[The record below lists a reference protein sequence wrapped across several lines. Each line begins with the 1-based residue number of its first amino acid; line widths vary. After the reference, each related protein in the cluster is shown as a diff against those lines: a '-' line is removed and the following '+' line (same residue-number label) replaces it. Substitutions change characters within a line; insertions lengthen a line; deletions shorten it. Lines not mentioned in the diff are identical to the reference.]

1 MRITEPRLVAS
12 SLERLTTRLQQ
23 LEQVQRQLASGRRVV
38 RPSDDPASMGSVLS
52 LRAARRAREQE
63 ARNAADGETW
73 VRMTDAKLQE
83 AVQALRRARDL
94 AVRGASSLGPGE
106 RQGIAT
112 ELLSI
117 RDVLV
122 AVANSKHQGQGLFA
136 GTASA
141 PAVSKVGGAWTYTG
155 DAGRVA
161 RRIGDDE
168 VVIVNL
174 TADEVF
180 GFAAGQDVF
189 SLLEALSSQVAA
201 GDTAAVDAS
210 IPAVDAALGRVLDG
224 LARIGAAGS
233 RIEAA
238 LVRNQEEQLALVQEL
253 SKIEDADLA
262 EAVMEL
268 QLQEVA
274 YRATLSA
281 MARTLAPSLVDFLR

>member
-1 MRITEPRLVAS
+1 MRITEPRLVGS

-23 LEQVQRQLASGRRVV
+23 LERVQRRLASGRRVL

-73 VRMTDAKLQE
+73 VRMTDTKLQE
-83 AVQALRRARDL
+83 AVEALRRARDL
-94 AVRGASSLGPGE
+94 AVRASSSLGSGE
-106 RQGIAT
+106 RQGIAA

-117 RDVLV
+117 RDLLV
-122 AVANSKHQGQGLFA
+122 AVANSRHQGQGLFA

-141 PAVSKVGGAWTYTG
+141 PAVSKVGGAWTYSG
-155 DAGRVA
+155 DAGQVA

-168 VVIVNL
+168 VVVVNL

-180 GFAAGQDVF
+180 GFAEGQDVF
-189 SLLEALSSQVAA
+189 SLLEVLSSQVAA
-201 GDTAAVDAS
+201 GDTASVDAS
-210 IPAVDAALGRVLDG
+210 ILAIDAALGRVLDG

-238 LVRNQEEQLALVQEL
+238 LVRNRDEQLVLMEEL
-253 SKIEDADLA
+253 SAIEDADLA

-268 QLQEVA
+268 QLNEIA

-281 MARTLAPSLVDFLR
+281 IARTLTPSLVDFLR